1 MKETITRTTHQID
14 ATGKPL
20 GRLATEIAVLLR
32 GKHKVTFVPYL
43 DEGDAVE
50 VINADK
56 FILTGKKVEQKV
68 YRHHSGYPGGLK
80 TQKIKE
86 IMGKDPGDIIRRAV
100 YGMLPKNSLRDLMM
114 KRLRT
119 K

>member
-1 MKETITRTTHQID
+1 MKDTTRTTHQID

-32 GKHKVTFVPYL
+32 GKHKVDFVPYL
-43 DEGDAVE
+43 DQGDAVE
-50 VINADK
+50 VINVDK
-56 FILTGKKVEQKV
+56 FILTGKKVDQKV
-68 YRHHSGYPGGLK
+68 YRHHSNFPGGLK
-80 TQKIKE
+80 TKTIKE
-86 IMGKDPGDIIRRAV
+86 IMSKDPGDIIRRAV